1 MKHFWLLTLALFTS
15 IFLAACGSEDDSS
28 TAGDDGGDNGDGEE
42 EEFEP
47 ENSLEFVAPSGA
59 GGGWDTTARMAAE
72 GFETEE
78 IIDQGVGVVNK
89 EGGGGAAGW
98 SYIAG
103 KEGNPHH
110 LFVASPPL
118 LLIPLNGQSEY
129 GHEDFTPIANM
140 ISDFGAF
147 AVRED
152 APWEDLNDL
161 FDDMKDSP
169 EDITVVGESSPGSM
183 DHVQFVKIAKAAGV
197 DPSSIKYVSAQDGS
211 TMTNLLNGNADVY
224 SSGVTE
230 TIEQVR
236 AGKIKVLGVTA
247 EERMEGDV
255 VEDFPTATEQGIEE
269 TFVNW
274 RGFFGPPNM
283 SDSEIAYYEEKFK
296 ELNESDYW
304 EETREKYAWNEQFM
318 GSEEYAEF
326 LDEEKES
333 MQELLD
339 DLNLQGN

>member
-1 MKHFWLLTLALFTS
+1 MKQLWLLFISLMAALALT
-15 IFLAACGSEDDSS
+15 ACG
-28 TAGDDGGDNGDGEE
+28 GGNSNESGEE
-42 EEFEP
+42 NASGSSGEENWEP
-47 ENSLEFVAPSGA
+47 EHSLEIVAPSGA

-72 GFETEE
+72 GFEEE
-78 IIDQGVGVVNK
+78 SIIDQGFGVVNK
-89 EGGGGAAGW
+89 EGGGGAVGW
-98 SYIAG
+98 SYIAE
-103 KEGNPHH
+103 KAGNPHH

-140 ISDFGAF
+140 ISDYGAF

-152 APWEDLNDL
+152 APWEDLNEL
-161 FDDMKDSP
+161 FDDMKENPD
-169 EDITVVGESSPGSM
+169 DITVIGESSPGSM
-183 DHVQFVKIAKAAGV
+183 DHIQFVKIAKAAGV
-197 DPSSIKYVSAQDGS
+197 DPQSIKYVSAQDGS

-236 AGKIKVLGVTA
+236 AGEIRVLGVTA

-255 VEDFPTATEQGIEE
+255 VEDFPTAKEQGIDE

-274 RGFFGPPNM
+274 RGFFGPPDM
-283 SDSEIAYYEEKFK
+283 SDAEIAYYEEKFQ
-296 ELNESDYW
+296 ELNESNHW
-304 EETREKYAWNEQFM
+304 AETREKFAWNEM
-318 GSEEYAEF
+318 YMDSEEYRQF

-333 MQELLD
+333 MQELLN
-339 DLNLQGN
+339 DLNIQGE